1 MRTDCEPMRRRI
13 VHFIAL
19 LSLVLCVG
27 LVGAAVR
34 SHFAWDRFNRD
45 ELTDSG
51 TTWRRAWTRID
62 SSNGRVDLSLSRE
75 TRRNRA
81 QLAYLQST
89 SPEFAWSVRHGTN
102 SMPTNS
108 KVLRFLGMFGQL
120 ERAPEGFFVRLIFP
134 YWLLAVAFAIGPL
147 VCFRRS
153 LRRRRANR
161 REAEGLCKVCGYD
174 LRATPARCPE
184 CGAFSRLVQNHCG

>member
-1 MRTDCEPMRRRI
+1 MRTDDEPMRRRI

-27 LVGAAVR
+27 SIAAAVR

-51 TTWRRAWTRID
+51 ATWQRAWTRID

-75 TRRNRA
+75 TRSNRA

-89 SPEFAWSVRHGTN
+89 SPQFAWSVRHGNN

-108 KVLRFLGMFGQL
+108 KALRFLGLFGQM
-120 ERAPEGFFVRLIFP
+120 ERAPGRFFVRLILP
-134 YWLLAVAFAIGPL
+134 YWLLAVLFAIGPTICG
-147 VCFRRS
+147 VRAW
-153 LRRRRANR
+153 RRRKANR
-161 REAEGLCKVCGYD
+161 REAEGLCKSCGYD
-174 LRATPARCPE
+174 LRATPDRCPE
-184 CGAFSRLVQNHCG
+184 CGVFSRLVQSHCG